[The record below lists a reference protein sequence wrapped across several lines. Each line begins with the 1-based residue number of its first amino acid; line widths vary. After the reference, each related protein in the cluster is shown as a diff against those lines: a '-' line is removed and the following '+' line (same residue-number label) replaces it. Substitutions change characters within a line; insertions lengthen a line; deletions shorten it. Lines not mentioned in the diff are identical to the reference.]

1 MLIENLQ
8 SSLIVS
14 CQAPSHSPLH
24 QPEVIGAIALA
35 AINNGARGVRIDSP
49 SHIRAVRNIA
59 PHTPIIGLWK
69 QMGLDSSV
77 YITPRF
83 EDAVA
88 VSEAGADIIAVDA
101 TQRLRPNG
109 EKMEDLIRRIKNDLG
124 KMVMADIDTVESAI
138 ASADA
143 GADFIGT
150 TLYGYTEET
159 EGLTPPNF
167 DFLQQIITIT
177 NKPII
182 CEGGVKSPQ
191 AAKKAI
197 EMGAFAVVVGTAI
210 TGIDLQTQA
219 YSNALAQISQ
229 DSGMRELGSN

>member
-1 MLIENLQ
+1 MSIQDLK

-14 CQAPSHSPLH
+14 CQAPSDSPLH
-24 QPEVIGAIALA
+24 QPDIIGAIALA
-35 AINNGARGVRIDSP
+35 CINNGAKGVRIDSP
-49 SHIRAVRNIA
+49 SHIRAVRKLA
-59 PHTPIIGLWK
+59 PDIPIIGLWK
-69 QMGLDSSV
+69 QMGLNSSV

-88 VSEAGADIIAVDA
+88 VSEAGADIIAVDG
-101 TQRLRPNG
+101 TKRSRPNG
-109 EKMEDLIRRIKNDLG
+109 EKMQDLIRKIKTDLG
-124 KMVMADIDTVESAI
+124 KLVMADVDTLESAI

-167 DFLQQIITIT
+167 DFLQQIITIID
-177 NKPII
+177 KPII
-182 CEGGVKSPQ
+182 CEGGIKSTQ
-191 AAKKAI
+191 EAI
-197 EMGAFAVVVGTAI
+197 KSLNLGAFAVVVGTAI

-219 YSNALAQISQ
+219 YTRALEIASQ
-229 DSGMRELGSN
+229 DSGIREISD